1 MGFNDYI
8 DYEAQRAGR
17 DAELA
22 GGPVIPGPV
31 VSGETGAGAIR
42 TAAVDVNNPG
52 ISDEQDFEAV
62 AGRETIESDAER
74 LARQRAAYEVIQPEA
89 LPNDSGQIPNIV
101 AYALSTTNAV
111 GQQIYARSGGSE
123 TRTQRNC
130 ASYGSPGQ
138 AQEAFLAAAARNGT
152 GRGSIPTAT
161 ALPVRWDPTPF
172 RAAR

>member
-1 MGFNDYI
+1 MQIPVSASLLGMALLGLAACAPTVPNSAGTGVGFNDYI

-31 VSGETGAGAIR
+31 VSGETAGAGAIR

-74 LARQRAAYEVIQPEA
+74 LARQRAP
-89 LPNDSGQIPNIV
+89 P
-101 AYALSTTNAV
+101 
-111 GQQIYARSGGSE
+111 
-123 TRTQRNC
+123 TR
-130 ASYGSPGQ
+130 
-138 AQEAFLAAAARNGT
+138 
-152 GRGSIPTAT
+152 
-161 ALPVRWDPTPF
+161 
-172 RAAR
+172 